1 MEKKDSF
8 KKYKLLPYLF
18 SIFFGFNL
26 APMFLEGWF
35 DFEIFSIIFLMCFLV
50 FYFTKIWIKQNNFV
64 FVILIFILLIC
75 YPLKY
80 AYIYYLISQDNLFVI
95 NALFDL
101 QETNYL
107 YISNEQHIL
116 FITYVISAFLGLF
129 AVSFFTKKISFKNL
143 KISLE
148 SFAKNKILN
157 ILLTKKISTYLYLF
171 LTLLFSIIFAKLRIG
186 IVNLIDASDYIVPFR
201 LGLFFIIIQKYLL
214 VIYGFSL
221 VYFNKL
227 RNKNKNLNLITKVTL
242 YTYLIFTAIYTTSK
256 QYVVFVFIASI
267 FEIIFFKFKKSKSRK
282 TELII
287 KSIAFIV
294 SVFLTSVLLL
304 FTIQARLVRN
314 TTLCS
319 DCGGIQ
325 TIFYLFDFLVQ
336 NGGFNA
342 LWDLTGDIN
351 TQNIN
356 FFNIV
361 LFSTIFRAQGA
372 ACVIRIM
379 SYYQNNPAFN
389 FPDLFGFF
397 ESITNLRQ
405 AGNLFFAEVS
415 QSFDTGFAF
424 APSFIGA
431 SLQLSDSIINPF
443 IFTFSSCFLFLNL
456 LFFLTKS
463 KSPINILLA
472 CIISYEFLLGLSEG
486 SFSYLMPLVGIISL
500 LSGNLISNNRNV
512 ISAK

>member
-1 MEKKDSF
+1 MDKKDSLI
-8 KKYKLLPYLF
+8 KYKLLPYLF

-26 APMFLEGWF
+26 VPMFLEGWF
-35 DFEIFSIIFLMCFLV
+35 NFEIFSIILFMCFLV
-50 FYFTKIWIKQNNFV
+50 FYFTKSWIKNNNFV
-64 FVILIFILLIC
+64 FITIISILLIC
-75 YPLKY
+75 YPIKY
-80 AYIYYLISQDNLFVI
+80 AYIYYMISQENLFVI
-95 NALFDL
+95 NALFDF
-101 QETNYL
+101 QKTNYL

-143 KISLE
+143 KVALE
-148 SFAKNKILN
+148 NFANNKILN
-157 ILLTKKISTYLYLF
+157 IILAKNISTYIYLF
-171 LTLLFSIIFAKLRIG
+171 LTLFFTIIFVKLRIG
-186 IVNLIDASDYIVPFR
+186 IISLIDADNYIVPFR
-201 LGLFFIIIQKYLL
+201 LGLLFIIIQKYLL
-214 VIYGFSL
+214 VIYGFTL

-227 RNKNKNLNLITKVTL
+227 RNENNDLNLITKFTL
-242 YTYLIFTAIYTTSK
+242 YTYIIFTAIYTTSK

-282 TELII
+282 TKLII
-287 KSIAFIV
+287 KSIALLLTLL
-294 SVFLTSVLLL
+294 LTSVLLL
-304 FTIQARLVRN
+304 FTIQTRIIRN

-325 TIFYLFDFLVQ
+325 TIFFLFDFLVQ

-351 TQNIN
+351 AQNIN

-372 ACVIRIM
+372 ACLIRIM
-379 SYYQNNPAFN
+379 SYYKDNPVFN

-443 IFTFSSCFLFLNL
+443 IYTFSSCFLFLNL

-463 KSPINILLA
+463 KSPIDILLA
-472 CIISYEFLLGLSEG
+472 FVISYEFLLGLSEG
-486 SFSYLMPLVGIISL
+486 SFSYLMPLVAIISL
-500 LSGNLISNNRNV
+500 LSRKLVSNNNV
-512 ISAK
+512 FSAK